1 MRSLSNLIKSGFV
14 AFSKDNKL
22 VIDANQ
28 NKIIQDIDFSAEKQ
42 VAATQEIM
50 EEALA
55 EAMIR
60 DAELDGVDFGDDVL
74 TLDTAELPNIMA
86 EDSDLNQVTSE
97 VYNSA
102 KQEAEAIINSAHDEA
117 EKLRAKA
124 YDEAETIKKQAH
136 DEGYEAGYQES
147 VEAARKEIELEK
159 QKIEQQRIQMQETF
173 DAYIENL
180 IKETE
185 QQMVEILCKLI
196 PSITGVAVE
205 GQRGVLLYMINK
217 SMQNL
222 DDSKHFVIKVSSS
235 DYKKLE
241 LQKTDIYGAL
251 NPNIDIELFE
261 DSKLEPLQCQI
272 ETDNGIVDLSLDVQ
286 LHNLITAL
294 KLMIKD

>member
-159 QKIEQQRIQMQETF
+159 QEIEQQRIQMQETF